1 MKRYISKFVVLS
13 FIFCIIFENVLAY
26 EEEFEEFNEDEIV
39 LETVNVQT
47 GEPKI
52 NSNIALVFDRKYKKI
67 LFEKRINEK
76 VPNASTTKILTAIVA
91 YENSN
96 IDDIVMVSR
105 KAAAVGG
112 SRIGLHSGDKISM
125 DNLMKGLLLS
135 SGNDAAIAIAE
146 HVGGDVS
153 KFCQMMNE
161 RARKLGAENT
171 NFVSP
176 HGLDSDEHYTTAS
189 DLLIFSEYLLN
200 IEYLKNIVNMRNSQ
214 IFINGNVKNIRTT
227 NEILGLYPEANGIK
241 TGFTNKAG
249 RCLITSIEKN
259 DRPIIIIVLGANTKK
274 ERTLDTISLINYAY
288 NEFEEVDL
296 FKDMNKTFEIKVDK
310 AKTDYY
316 QFEILGQKMHLMKKE
331 DLGEI
336 RYDYKVKKNFE
347 SPLPKGT
354 ILGEIEIYINRQK
367 EKTVKIFSDRPIER
381 KGVKEYFEELVKEKL
396 QDIEI
401 R

>member
-310 AKTDYY
+310 AKADYY

-354 ILGEIEIYINRQK
+354 ILGEVEIYIKERK

>member
-96 IDDIVMVSR
+96 MDDIVIVSR

-112 SRIGLHSGDKISM
+112 SRVGLHSGEKISM

-146 HVGGDVS
+146 HVGGDVLN
-153 KFCQMMNE
+153 FCQMMNE

>member
-96 IDDIVMVSR
+96 MDDIVIVSR

-112 SRIGLHSGDKISM
+112 SRVGLHSGDKISM

-146 HVGGDVS
+146 HVGGDVLN
-153 KFCQMMNE
+153 FCQMMNE

>member
-26 EEEFEEFNEDEIV
+26 EEEFEEVYEDEIV
-39 LETVNVQT
+39 LETVTVQT

-96 IDDIVMVSR
+96 MDDIVIVSR

-112 SRIGLHSGDKISM
+112 SRVGLHSGDKISM

-146 HVGGDVS
+146 HVGGDFLN
-153 KFCQMMNE
+153 FCQMMNE

-310 AKTDYY
+310 AKVDYY

-354 ILGEIEIYINRQK
+354 ILGEIDIYINKQK